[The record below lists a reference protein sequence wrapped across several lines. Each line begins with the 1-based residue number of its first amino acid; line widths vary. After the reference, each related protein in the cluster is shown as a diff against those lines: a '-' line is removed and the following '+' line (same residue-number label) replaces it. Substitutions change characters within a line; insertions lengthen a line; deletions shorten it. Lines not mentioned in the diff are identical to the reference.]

1 MTKTNKRNLVVAI
14 IFLIVS
20 FVISGITIVNNYKEI
35 LTSSYKTYKNSDANL
50 VGKLILTFEQ
60 SIKSSDSVFSK
71 NIAGQEYFIEGYGA
85 TQKLLDKKIIDDTDI
100 GYMLKDEQ
108 GLLHFAGYNY
118 DTKANA
124 KKLASMN
131 DYFMDINMPF
141 SFILALSKDYEGYT
155 TFKKGIDIYANSNL
169 NSDKFISG
177 LDENKVNYL
186 DLRKSADIGDLDIS
200 NSFFKTD
207 HHWKTETAFWAF
219 KELVN
224 YINLT
229 YGVNLDE
236 NNYYT
241 NIENYKVET
250 FNDSFLGSLGKRMG
264 EIYSGVDD
272 YTLITPE
279 FETNIKLYQGFDK
292 KPISEGSFNDA
303 IIDKSLSNPENPITT
318 NRYASYFSLD
328 NDFNTIVNEDAPND
342 YKILLI
348 KDSYALPVAAF
359 LSLSCKEVTMV
370 DFRLSKDQ
378 SVKEFINNNDYDL
391 VLMLYGSGSICNN
404 AMFDLK

>member
-1 MTKTNKRNLVVAI
+1 
-14 IFLIVS
+14 
-20 FVISGITIVNNYKEI
+20 
-35 LTSSYKTYKNSDANL
+35 
-50 VGKLILTFEQ
+50 
-60 SIKSSDSVFSK
+60 
-71 NIAGQEYFIEGYGA
+71 
-85 TQKLLDKKIIDDTDI
+85 
-100 GYMLKDEQ
+100 MLKDEQ

-131 DYFMDINMPF
+131 DYFKDINMPF

-155 TFKKGIDIYANSNL
+155 TFKNGIEIYANSNL

-186 DLRKSADIGDLDIS
+186 DLRKSTNISDLDIS

-229 YGVNLDE
+229 YDINLDK

-250 FNDSFLGSLGKRMG
+250 LNDSFLGSIGKRMG
-264 EIYSGVDD
+264 RIYSGIDD
-272 YTLITPE
+272 YTLITPK

-292 KPISEGSFNDA
+292 KPISEGSFNDT

-328 NDFNTIVNEDAPND
+328 NDFNTIVNEDAMHCQ
-342 YKILLI
+342 LLH
-348 KDSYALPVAAF
+348 F
-359 LSLSCKEVTMV
+359 CH
-370 DFRLSKDQ
+370 
-378 SVKEFINNNDYDL
+378 
-391 VLMLYGSGSICNN
+391 
-404 AMFDLK
+404 